1 MTLVADGAGRAVERV
16 NPWLV
21 VWAIALTLVLVLHL
35 VRELIPWAVDYPAS
49 AKVPFD
55 AWFAAAMAWLK
66 INITWLTRLIAGMF
80 AVPLDVAFALLA
92 KGWKIGIGPQ
102 ATTLPA
108 LSWIGIV
115 AVAAIAGH
123 AVGGRR
129 LALLSGGLFL
139 YIALFGQWQ
148 SAMLT
153 LALIIIAVP
162 LCVVTGLAFGI
173 LAWRVRWLDRS
184 VITPALDLMQTIPTF
199 AYLIPMLILFGNSPV
214 SAMLAT
220 GIFAAPPMV
229 RATTLALSRVPKEI
243 DEFGTMA
250 GCTRRQKLW
259 RVLIPAA
266 RPTLM
271 VGVNQVIML
280 ALNMVII
287 SSMIGAGGL
296 GYDVLL
302 ALRALKVGQAM
313 EAGLAIV
320 ALAIVLDRLSQA
332 AAVQRPAAATATGL
346 FWQRHSHL
354 VCAIAALAL
363 TTLFTFAAPGF
374 AKVPAFLTFS
384 TAPAWKAAVDWVTV
398 NFFDAIEVFRVS
410 LLLYVLNPIRAFCE
424 GFPWLGAIFLLA
436 LAGFQLGGLRL
447 AALVGTLTAF
457 CAVTGLWEKTMATVY
472 LCGISV
478 VIAALI
484 GIPIGVIASRS
495 DRVEGIVNPI
505 IDTLQTLPSFC
516 FIIPVVMLFRV
527 GDVTALI
534 ATVAFAVFPAIRY
547 TNHGLRQVPPHLIEA
562 ATAAGCTR
570 RQMFW
575 RVQFPLALPEIVLG
589 LNQTVLLAL
598 SMIIIA
604 AMIGTRDLGQEVFMA
619 LSKADAGRTQ
629 GAASWP
635 VSRLLSSASSPT
647 DWSEASA
654 HDRGRNSPAS
664 EPDAPG

>member
-1 MTLVADGAGRAVERV
+1 MGGRLPRQ
-16 NPWLV
+16 
-21 VWAIALTLVLVLHL
+21 
-35 VRELIPWAVDYPAS
+35 S

-55 AWFAAAMAWLK
+55 AWFSAAMAWLK
-66 INITWLTRLIAGMF
+66 TNITWLTRWITAVLD
-80 AVPLDVAFALLA
+80 VPLKFAFAILA
-92 KGWKIGIGPQ
+92 KGYKIGSGPD
-102 ATTLPA
+102 ATILPT
-108 LSWIGIV
+108 LSWVGVV

-123 AVGGRR
+123 AAGGRK
-129 LALLSGGLFL
+129 LALLVGGCFL

-153 LALIIIAVP
+153 LALIVIAVP
-162 LCVVTGLAFGI
+162 LCVVVGLAFGI
-173 LAWRVRWLDRS
+173 LALRVPWLDRS
-184 VITPALDLMQTIPTF
+184 VITPTLDLMQTIPTF

-220 GIFAAPPMV
+220 GIFATPPMV
-229 RATTLALSRVPKEI
+229 RATTLALSRVPKDI

-259 RVLIPAA
+259 RVLIPSA

-302 ALRALKVGQAM
+302 ALRALKIGQAM

-320 ALAIVLDRLSQA
+320 ALAIALDRLSQA
-332 AAVQRPAAATATGL
+332 AATLKPATIVAAGP
-346 FWQRHSHL
+346 FWQRNPHL
-354 VCAIAALAL
+354 VLAL
-363 TTLFTFAAPGF
+363 GILAVTTLLTLAVPGF
-374 AKVPAFLTFS
+374 AKVPASLTFS
-384 TAPAWKAAVDWVTV
+384 TAPAWKAGVDWVTV
-398 NFFDAIEVFRVS
+398 NFFDAIEAFRVG
-410 LLLYVLNPIRAFCE
+410 LLVYVLNPVRAFCL
-424 GFPWLGAIFLLA
+424 GFPWLGAVFLLG
-436 LAGFQLGGLRL
+436 LAGYQLGGVRL
-447 AALVGTLTAF
+447 ATLVAALTAF

-472 LCGISV
+472 LCGVSV

-484 GIPIGVIASRS
+484 GIPIGISASRS

-534 ATVAFAVFPAIRY
+534 ATVAFAVVPAIRY
-547 TNHGLRQVPPHLIEA
+547 TNHGLRQVPPHLVEA
-562 ATAAGCTR
+562 ATMTGCTR
-570 RQMFW
+570 TQLFW
-575 RVQFPLALPEIVLG
+575 RVQLPLALPEIVLG
-589 LNQTVLLAL
+589 INQTVLLAL

-604 AMIGTRDLGQEVFMA
+604 AMIGTRDLGQEVFIA
-619 LSKADAGRTQ
+619 LAKADAGR
-629 GAASWP
+629 GIVAGLA
-635 VSRLLSSASSPT
+635 VAFIGIVADRLIGG
-647 DWSEASA
+647 ASA
-654 HDRGRNSPAS
+654 KSRARLTGH
-664 EPDAPG
+664 